1 MPWLEDFRDQVIVVT
16 GASSGIGQ
24 ATAQAFA
31 AAGARVAL
39 LARRRD
45 RLEEVAEACRAQG
58 GEALAVPADVTE
70 RDQVRAAFAAIDE
83 RFGCPD
89 VVVNNAGLLIPAPV
103 QEIDP
108 ADLDRMLRVNLFGAV
123 FVMQESLRR
132 MRPRGA
138 GCLVNMASLA
148 GRRGA
153 AQLGGYSA
161 TKFALV
167 GLTEALR
174 SELEHDPV
182 HVALVLPGVVDTPM
196 VDAFDHEF
204 LEFWPSALGMPASWV
219 VWAVFAAVRFRL
231 REISVPPGA
240 ATLEKL
246 ASLAPGVADG
256 IVSWAGAA
264 SRWLAG
270 AFPGSRES

>member
-1 MPWLEDFRDQVIVVT
+1 MAWLEGFRDQVIVVT
-16 GASSGIGQ
+16 GASSGIGR
-24 ATAQAFA
+24 ATAEAFA
-31 AAGARVAL
+31 ATGARVGL
-39 LARRRD
+39 VARRRD
-45 RLEEVAEACRAQG
+45 LLEEVAAACRARG
-58 GEALAVPADVTE
+58 GDALAAPADVTD
-70 RDQVRAAFAAIDE
+70 RDQVRAAFATIDD

-108 ADLDRMLRVNLFGAV
+108 ADLDRMMRVNVFGAV
-123 FVMQESLRR
+123 FVMQEALRR
-132 MRPRGA
+132 MRTRGA
-138 GCLVNMASLA
+138 GSLVNMASLA

-174 SELEHDPV
+174 SELEGDPV

-196 VDAFDHEF
+196 VGAFDQEF
-204 LEFWPSALGMPASWV
+204 LEFWPSAMGMPSSWV

-240 ATLEKL
+240 ATFEKL

-256 IVSWAGAA
+256 IVSWARSA

-270 AFPGSRES
+270 AIPAKPGG